1 MDLKSF
7 KQFVILKENRD
18 EYITGLDFCFDVISE
33 GSLSRL
39 WQKAQDT
46 DFCIITAYRRK
57 DRDGKDRTKED
68 NVLAN
73 RELRAALN
81 SKKLGGYPLVG
92 HWQECE
98 LPDTPYD
105 KCPID
110 KKKDTIERSYFV
122 PRFKDFDP
130 KLFVDLCFDLAKKYD
145 QDAIVMKVDDFNLFG
160 VYDSKTKDELVKFS
174 KNIQFGKVQQ
184 AYSQYVKKMNV
195 NFVFE
200 GMEIPTCLNFGKL
213 AFRNNGFLWLE

>member
-1 MDLKSF
+1 MKSF
-7 KQFVILKENRD
+7 KDFVVLKENRD
-18 EYITGLDFCFDVISE
+18 ESITGLDTCFGVISE
-33 GSLSRL
+33 SGLSRL
-39 WQKAQDT
+39 WQKAQNT

-57 DRDGKDRTKED
+57 DRAGKDRTKED

-73 RELRAALN
+73 RELRSALN
-81 SKKLGGYPLVG
+81 HHKLGGYPLVG

-105 KCPID
+105 ECPLD
-110 KKKDTIERSYFV
+110 KRKDTIERSYFV

-130 KLFVDLCFDLAKKYD
+130 KSFVELCFALAKKYD
-145 QDAIVMKVDDFNLFG
+145 QDAIVMKVDSENLFG

-184 AYSQYVKKMNV
+184 AYSQYVKKLNV
-195 NFVFE
+195 PFVFE
-200 GMEIPTCLNFGKL
+200 GIETPTSLNFGKM
-213 AFRNNGFLWLE
+213 AFRKDGFLWLE

>member
-1 MDLKSF
+1 VKRF
-7 KQFVILKENRD
+7 KEFVILKENRD
-18 EYITGLDFCFDVISE
+18 ESVTGLDTCFGVISE
-33 GSLSRL
+33 SGLSRL

-57 DRDGKDRTKED
+57 DGDGKDRTKED

-73 RELRAALN
+73 RELRGALN
-81 SKKLGGYPLVG
+81 GKKLGAYPLVG

-110 KKKDTIERSYFV
+110 KRKDTIERSYFV
-122 PRFKDFDP
+122 PRFKDFEP

-145 QDAIVMKVDDFNLFG
+145 QDAIVLKVDDFNLFG

-200 GMEIPTCLNFGKL
+200 GIETPTGTVDVRR
-213 AFRNNGFLWLE
+213 AFRAAGFLWLE